1 MVKKIFLLLLL
12 IPIVFAAMKPIAGI
26 SEING
31 EAIIFVETS
40 MGICQ
45 TVPVEVQGESYTSN
59 LANLRFSNGQDCSA
73 YWQAGDTIYT
83 TINGETTAL
92 DVVSLGTTVQ
102 YLPGI
107 ILSKRT
113 VEDVIDDNR
122 REPEVVFVPIID
134 NDLQLRDDSLTDN
147 DTNVLVPSRTIE
159 NMTQSVIYTFADLYY
174 TSTST
179 ESEQESVW
187 RYLVLIMII
196 LLLIIWWGFR

>member
-73 YWQAGDTIYT
+73 YWQAGDTIYA

-92 DVVSLGTTVQ
+92 DVVSLGTTLQ
-102 YLPGI
+102 YLPEI
-107 ILSKRT
+107 ILSERT
-113 VEDVIDDNR
+113 IEDVIDDNR
-122 REPEVVFVPIID
+122 REPEVIFVPIID
-134 NDLQLRDDSLTDN
+134 NDLQLRDDYLTDN
-147 DTNVLVPSRTIE
+147 NTNVLIPSKTIE
-159 NMTQSVIYTFADLYY
+159 NITESVTYTFADLYY
-174 TSTST
+174 TSIST

-187 RYLVLIMII
+187 RYLVFIMII
-196 LLLIIWWGFR
+196 LFLIIWWGFR